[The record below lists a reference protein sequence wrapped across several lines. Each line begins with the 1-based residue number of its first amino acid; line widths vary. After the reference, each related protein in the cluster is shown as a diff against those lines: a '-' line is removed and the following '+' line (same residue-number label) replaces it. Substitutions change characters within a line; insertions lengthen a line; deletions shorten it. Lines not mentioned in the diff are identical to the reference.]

1 MDNIA
6 LIIDLVFFAAFLVI
20 IIVNTVRGFV
30 KAFMKLGSSIVSV
43 ILAGIFSG
51 KLGRVF
57 HDWFM
62 ADWLNEKI
70 ANITLSAMP
79 SLEGVPDGFTVTIND
94 LLTAMTGKFSLLLS
108 IAGVNMAELSG
119 SYGSLP
125 ATEENV
131 LLMSA
136 HIGDNLSMILAKGLA
151 FIVIF
156 LASLLLFALI
166 TSLLNAATELPVI
179 KTANR
184 ILGFVFGV
192 LSALIIGSIGSFVVT
207 KAIEIISVFSETVSA
222 LHIAED
228 SMVLRLFDKYNL
240 VSLLIDSIL
249 K

>member
-51 KLGRVF
+51 KLGQVF

-156 LASLLLFALI
+156 LASLLLFALV

-184 ILGFVFGV
+184 ILGFIFGV

-228 SMVLRLFDKYNL
+228 SMALRLFDKYNL
-240 VSLLIDSIL
+240 VSLIFDSIL

>member
-1 MDNIA
+1 MNNIA
-6 LIIDLVFFAAFLVI
+6 LIVDLVFFAIFLVT

-30 KAFMKLGSSIVSV
+30 KAFMKLGSNIVSV
-43 ILAGIFSG
+43 ALAGAFSG

-62 ADWLNEKI
+62 ADWLNDKI

-79 SLEGVPDGFTVTIND
+79 SLEGVPDGVTVTIND
-94 LLTAMTGKFSLLLS
+94 LLTAMTGKFSVLLS
-108 IAGVNMAELSG
+108 IAGVNLAELSG

-136 HIGDNLSMILAKGLA
+136 HIGNNLSTMLAKGLA
-151 FIVIF
+151 FVAIF

-166 TSLLNAATELPVI
+166 TALLNAATELPVI

-192 LSALIIGSIGSFVVT
+192 FTALIIGSVGSFVVS
-207 KAIEIISVFSETVSA
+207 KAIEISSVFSETVSA
-222 LHIAED
+222 LHIVED
-228 SMVLRLFDKYNL
+228 SMVLQLFDKYNL
-240 VSLLIDSIL
+240 VSLLFGSIL